1 MTATMAVK
9 TEPAKFRFNPFSQV
23 YYQDPYPLL
32 RRLREEDPVHWAF
45 FNMWVV
51 TRYPDVLEVT
61 RDRDK
66 YSADHILDWD
76 GYAAYRQPAGT
87 DSSFVKVEKGFLV
100 FNDAAKHTRFRN
112 AMRSAFKPEL
122 LQGFRPVIQRNLDAL
137 LDKLAAS
144 SQPVDIVND
153 LAEPLATKTL
163 CDILGVPPG
172 HEAAVSSAAVALNLG
187 IEPLCGAAV
196 IAQANQATD
205 EMKALFEICRQSPR
219 EGVDFV
225 SALLDAEAKGNLTVE
240 ESFALWATIVLAGSS
255 TAINGMANG
264 VLALVRHP
272 DQIARLREEP
282 SLLKNGVSEI
292 LRYDTPGMI
301 ITRAVL
307 EDTELRGKTLKKG
320 QMVMAFLGGANRDPD
335 VFAEPD
341 RLNVDRKNIHQQI
354 AFGQG
359 THFCLGEQIARI
371 EIEAVIRGLV
381 DRFPNMQLAADQVTW
396 HSRVHWRGLK
406 ALPVKLQ

>member
-1 MTATMAVK
+1 MTATTVA
-9 TEPAKFRFNPFSQV
+9 TNEPAKFRFNPFSQA

-51 TRYPDVLEVT
+51 TRYPDVVEVMK
-61 RDRDK
+61 DRNK

-76 GYAAYRQPAGT
+76 GYTAYRRPAGEN
-87 DSSFVKVEKGFLV
+87 SSFVKAEKGFLV

-122 LQGFRPVIQRNLDAL
+122 IQGFRPAIQRNLDAL

-144 SQPVDIVND
+144 SQPVDIVGD

-163 CDILGVPPG
+163 CDVLGVPPG
-172 HEAAVSSAAVALNLG
+172 HEASVSSAAVALNLG
-187 IEPLCGAAV
+187 IEPLCGPTV

-205 EMKALFEICRQSPR
+205 EMRTLFEACRNAPGD
-219 EGVDFV
+219 GVNLV
-225 SALLDAEAKGNLTVE
+225 SALLDAEAKASITAE

-307 EDTELRGKTLKKG
+307 EDTEMRGKTLKKG

-335 VFAEPD
+335 VFADPD
-341 RLNVDRKNIHQQI
+341 RLNVERKNIQQQI

-359 THFCLGEQIARI
+359 AHFCLGDQIARL
-371 EIEAVIRGLV
+371 EIEAVIRSLV
-381 DRFPNMQLAADQVTW
+381 DRFPNMQLATEQVTW

-406 ALPVKLQ
+406 ALPVRLQ